1 MLKKCLH
8 ALDQHLEEYLIAFFL
23 IAITVVMLLQI
34 VLRYL
39 FQHALSWPEE
49 FSRYCF
55 VYITFLTFGYC
66 TQHDSMLRLDIIKE
80 TLPQKIWNILQAIVY
95 LASAAFFLI
104 MLIHSF
110 DLLKSMQQTGRVSAA
125 LAIPYFYIY
134 MSTTIGFALA
144 LFRTIQRIW
153 MAVFRK
159 GGNQS

>member
-8 ALDQHLEEYLIAFFL
+8 MLDQHLEEYLIAFFL
-23 IAITVVMLLQI
+23 IGITVVMLLQI

-80 TLPQKIWNILQAIVY
+80 ALPKNIWNVLQAIVS

-110 DLLKSMQQTGRVSAA
+110 DLLKSMQQTERVSAA
-125 LAIPYFYIY
+125 LGIPYFYIY

-144 LFRTIQRIW
+144 LFRTIQRMW
-153 MAVFRK
+153 KAVFRK
-159 GGNQS
+159 GGNEP